1 MTTVNMD
8 DTELSFKINNII
20 QNKTIDPATIIIEES
35 AIEEPVPNVEESAIE
50 EPVPNVEYGV
60 LFSIEVDWTV
70 TGKYDQYESSLDAL
84 TLFSETNIPENFIIS
99 EVDCTEELMLDW
111 VQWIFNNSDDIK
123 QSIRRDISFK
133 SAGIGE

>member
-1 MTTVNMD
+1 MNTVNMD

-20 QNKTIDPATIIIEES
+20 QNRTIDPATIIIEES
-35 AIEEPVPNVEESAIE
+35 AIEEPVL
-50 EPVPNVEYGV
+50 NVEYGV

-70 TGKYDQYESSLDAL
+70 TGKYNQYESSLDAL

-123 QSIRRDISFK
+123 RSIRRDISFK

>member
-20 QNKTIDPATIIIEES
+20 QNRTIDPATIIIEES
-35 AIEEPVPNVEESAIE
+35 AIEEPVL
-50 EPVPNVEYGV
+50 NVEYGV

-70 TGKYDQYESSLDAL
+70 TGKYNQYESSLDAL
-84 TLFSETNIPENFIIS
+84 TLFSETNIPKNFIIS

-111 VQWIFNNSDDIK
+111 VKWIFNNSDDIK
-123 QSIRRDISFK
+123 RSIRRDISFK
-133 SAGIGE
+133 SADIGE

>member
-1 MTTVNMD
+1 MTTVNMN

-20 QNKTIDPATIIIEES
+20 QNRTIDPATIIIEE
-35 AIEEPVPNVEESAIE
+35 PAIE

-70 TGKYDQYESSLDAL
+70 TGKCAQYESSLDAL

-111 VQWIFNNSDDIK
+111 VKWIFNNSDDIK

-133 SAGIGE
+133 YAGIGE

>member
-20 QNKTIDPATIIIEES
+20 QNRTIDPATIIIEES
-35 AIEEPVPNVEESAIE
+35 AIEEPVL
-50 EPVPNVEYGV
+50 NVEYGV

-70 TGKYDQYESSLDAL
+70 TGKYNQYESSLDAL

-111 VQWIFNNSDDIK
+111 VKWIFNNSDDIK
-123 QSIRRDISFK
+123 RSIRRDISFK

>member
-20 QNKTIDPATIIIEES
+20 QNRTIDPATIIIEES
-35 AIEEPVPNVEESAIE
+35 AIEEPVL
-50 EPVPNVEYGV
+50 NVEYGV

-70 TGKYDQYESSLDAL
+70 TGKYNQYESSLDAL

-111 VQWIFNNSDDIK
+111 VKWIFNNSDDIK
-123 QSIRRDISFK
+123 RSIRRDISFK
-133 SAGIGE
+133 SADIGE